1 MKINSDLERIGDQ
14 AVNVAENVVKILPHP
29 PLKPLIDIPR
39 MAEIAEKMT
48 RDALDSFVRRD
59 PALARDVLR
68 RDDEVD
74 QLKDQVFRE
83 LLTYMMADPGTIQR
97 ALVPDP
103 DQPQPGAGRRPR
115 HQHRGG
121 RDLPGGGE
129 GRAPPPSRG
138 GEGLMKDRA
147 SARTAPPRR
156 PRAGRPPTPGAGCC
170 SSRTTRDIGE
180 AISYQ
185 LEKVGLQ
192 VKVAKTGEEGLEAVR
207 RGVDLVLLD
216 LNLPG
221 MDGLEV
227 CRMIRR
233 QTTTAHVPIIIVS
246 ARADEVDRVLGLEMG
261 ADDYMVKPFS
271 LKELAARCR
280 VALRRNGG
288 AGGDAPQGYRDENFE
303 VEFDSYIVRYQGQE
317 IRLTHKEFELFRY
330 MVERA
335 GRVLTRERL
344 LERVWGYESDVET
357 RSIDAHIRRLR
368 LKLGPARN
376 HVETVVGLGYR
387 FVK

>member
-1 MKINSDLERIGDQ
+1 MRADERGGSRATSAPAPQPDTRRRVVLIEDDGD
-14 AVNVAENVVKILPHP
+14 
-29 PLKPLIDIPR
+29 
-39 MAEIAEKMT
+39 IAE
-48 RDALDSFVRRD
+48 
-59 PALARDVLR
+59 
-68 RDDEVD
+68 
-74 QLKDQVFRE
+74 
-83 LLTYMMADPGTIQR
+83 
-97 ALVPDP
+97 
-103 DQPQPGAGRRPR
+103 
-115 HQHRGG
+115 
-121 RDLPGGGE
+121 
-129 GRAPPPSRG
+129 
-138 GEGLMKDRA
+138 
-147 SARTAPPRR
+147 
-156 PRAGRPPTPGAGCC
+156 
-170 SSRTTRDIGE
+170 
-180 AISYQ
+180 AITYQ

-192 VKVAKTGEEGLEAVR
+192 VKVAKTGEEGLDAVR

-227 CRMIRR
+227 CRLIRR

-280 VALRRNGG
+280 VALRRLEGG
-288 AGGDAPQGYRDENFE
+288 GEAPQGYRDENWE
-303 VEFDSYIVRYQGQE
+303 IEFDSFIVRYRGQE

-330 MVERA
+330 LVERA
-335 GRVLTRERL
+335 GRVLTRDRL
-344 LERVWGYESDVET
+344 LERVWGFESEVES

-368 LKLGPARN
+368 LKLGPARH

>member
-1 MKINSDLERIGDQ
+1 
-14 AVNVAENVVKILPHP
+14 
-29 PLKPLIDIPR
+29 
-39 MAEIAEKMT
+39 
-48 RDALDSFVRRD
+48 
-59 PALARDVLR
+59 
-68 RDDEVD
+68 
-74 QLKDQVFRE
+74 
-83 LLTYMMADPGTIQR
+83 
-97 ALVPDP
+97 
-103 DQPQPGAGRRPR
+103 
-115 HQHRGG
+115 
-121 RDLPGGGE
+121 
-129 GRAPPPSRG
+129 
-138 GEGLMKDRA
+138 
-147 SARTAPPRR
+147 
-156 PRAGRPPTPGAGCC
+156 
-170 SSRTTRDIGE
+170 
-180 AISYQ
+180 
-185 LEKVGLQ
+185 
-192 VKVAKTGEEGLEAVR
+192 
-207 RGVDLVLLD
+207 
-216 LNLPG
+216 
-221 MDGLEV
+221 
-227 CRMIRR
+227 MIRR
-233 QTTTAHVPIIIVS
+233 QATTAHLPIIIVS

-280 VALRRNGG
+280 VALRRTGNPGG
-288 AGGDAPQGYRDENFE
+288 EAPQGYRDENFE

>member
-1 MKINSDLERIGDQ
+1 VRAEQRRARSEEQGPRDSVPATGAAGSDSRRRVVLIEDDGD
-14 AVNVAENVVKILPHP
+14 
-29 PLKPLIDIPR
+29 
-39 MAEIAEKMT
+39 IAE
-48 RDALDSFVRRD
+48 
-59 PALARDVLR
+59 
-68 RDDEVD
+68 
-74 QLKDQVFRE
+74 
-83 LLTYMMADPGTIQR
+83 
-97 ALVPDP
+97 
-103 DQPQPGAGRRPR
+103 
-115 HQHRGG
+115 
-121 RDLPGGGE
+121 
-129 GRAPPPSRG
+129 
-138 GEGLMKDRA
+138 
-147 SARTAPPRR
+147 
-156 PRAGRPPTPGAGCC
+156 
-170 SSRTTRDIGE
+170 
-180 AISYQ
+180 AITYQ

-192 VKVAKTGEEGLEAVR
+192 VKVARTGEEGLEAVR
-207 RGVDLVLLD
+207 RGADLVLLD

-233 QTTTAHVPIIIVS
+233 QATTAHVPIIIVS

-280 VALRRNGG
+280 VALRRTGTV
-288 AGGDAPQGYRDENFE
+288 GDAPQGYRDENWE
-303 VEFDSYIVRYQGQE
+303 VEFDSFIVRYKGNE

-344 LERVWGYESDVET
+344 LERVWGYESDVES

-368 LKLGPARN
+368 LKLGAARN

>member
-1 MKINSDLERIGDQ
+1 VRAEERG
-14 AVNVAENVVKILPHP
+14 
-29 PLKPLIDIPR
+29 
-39 MAEIAEKMT
+39 
-48 RDALDSFVRRD
+48 
-59 PALARDVLR
+59 ARSED
-68 RDDEVD
+68 
-74 QLKDQVFRE
+74 
-83 LLTYMMADPGTIQR
+83 
-97 ALVPDP
+97 
-103 DQPQPGAGRRPR
+103 
-115 HQHRGG
+115 RGG
-121 RDLPGGGE
+121 R
-129 GRAPPPSRG
+129 
-138 GEGLMKDRA
+138 
-147 SARTAPPRR
+147 TAPAAAAGPDTRR
-156 PRAGRPPTPGAGCC
+156 RVVLIEDDG
-170 SSRTTRDIGE
+170 DIAE
-180 AISYQ
+180 AITYQ

-207 RGVDLVLLD
+207 RGADLVLLD

-227 CRMIRR
+227 CRMVRR
-233 QTTTAHVPIIIVS
+233 QATTAHVPIIIVS

-280 VALRRNGG
+280 VALRRIG
-288 AGGDAPQGYRDENFE
+288 ATGDGPQGYRDENWE
-303 VEFDSYIVRYQGQE
+303 IEFDSFIVRYHGTE

-344 LERVWGYESDVET
+344 LERVWGYESEVES

-368 LKLGPARN
+368 LKLGVARN
-376 HVETVVGLGYR
+376 HIETVVGLGYR